1 MQSPKPGAASTTSPA
16 GSAKTIALNDLKLV
30 LASAKLRRYTKGRT
44 CLLAVTTATPILDV
58 DCSSRNRMRGREDA
72 KRIGLARCNTGPM
85 QRGHVT
91 ELIERTR
98 LFHGLPEVRKT
109 WGAGLRALKT
119 EPRHILNGGA
129 A

>member
-1 MQSPKPGAASTTSPA
+1 MAATDPQAARSGIQTVKLT
-16 GSAKTIALNDLKLV
+16 DLRLV
-30 LASAKLRRYTKGRT
+30 LYTAKLRRHTKGRT
-44 CLLAVTTATPILDV
+44 CLMAVTTPAPILEV

-72 KRIGLARCNTGPM
+72 QRLGLTRCNTGPM
-85 QRGHVT
+85 HRGHLA

-98 LFHGLPEVRKT
+98 TLHGLPEVRKT
-109 WGAGLRALKT
+109 WGAGLRALKA